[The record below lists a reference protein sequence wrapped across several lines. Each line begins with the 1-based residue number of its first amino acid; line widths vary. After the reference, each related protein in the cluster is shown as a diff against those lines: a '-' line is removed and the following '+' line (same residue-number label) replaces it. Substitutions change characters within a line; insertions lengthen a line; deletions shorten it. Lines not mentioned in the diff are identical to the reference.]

1 MTSGLT
7 NANDNYY
14 GGNYSSYYT
23 NQNENGNSYYSNS
36 NDNINPYYNR
46 NHNLDYNSN
55 NNLNNNSNNNSNSNS
70 NSNSNNNSNTN
81 LNGYYSNYSQNEK
94 QTSSQNQVPSQ
105 RGTYSSNSYN
115 AYPNDHGT
123 QQNYQTY
130 QSSYQQS
137 SYQQDAYE
145 QGTDADGAGKKGKH
159 GKKVK
164 KSNPMLR
171 KFVACLALG
180 IVFGGFAGVSFIA
193 VKGIDNYINGEPNS
207 ANESVL
213 EGVDFGTTEE
223 EASSL
228 LKTSNN
234 ITAVVTDVTNVV
246 DNVMPSVVSI
256 TNMYTETGS
265 FFGRTFEENVEASG
279 SGIIV
284 GENDSELL
292 VVTNYHVVADN
303 KELKV
308 QFIDGELA
316 TAQVKGTDSDMDLA
330 VIAIPLDSLQAT
342 TREQITI
349 ARLGDSDSL
358 KVGEPAIAIG
368 NALGYGQSVT
378 TGVISALNREVE
390 MQSLSNTSETTI
402 NTLIQTDAAINPG
415 NSGGALLNVNG
426 EVIGIN
432 SNKIGGTAIE
442 GMGYAIPIS
451 QAIPIMEELM
461 IKETRMMVSE
471 DKKGYLGIS
480 GVDVTAEVSEVY
492 GMPEGIFVAQV
503 HDGTGAAKSGLVK
516 GDIITTF
523 DGTKVDSMVELTSLL
538 AYYEAGTTVE
548 VTIMKGSPAGYEVST
563 LQITL
568 GGKFN

>member
-1 MTSGLT
+1 MLNNEFNGLENNNFNVNESSNDQTSSDVILNEANTKAEVIDSVGSYTSSQEEYNEQSNGIIRKVNTEVNNVVNNDLNNEINNNLNNDVNSEINNKMTSGLT

-137 SYQQDAYE
+137 SYQQDAYQQDAYE
-145 QGTDADGAGKKGKH
+145 QGAAADGTGKKGKH

-180 IVFGGFAGVSFIA
+180 IVSGGFAGVSFIA

-207 ANESVL
+207 SNKSVL
-213 EGVDFGTTEE
+213 EGVDFRTTEE

-292 VVTNYHVVADN
+292 VDR
-303 KELKV
+303 K
-308 QFIDGELA
+308 
-316 TAQVKGTDSDMDLA
+316 S
-330 VIAIPLDSLQAT
+330 
-342 TREQITI
+342 
-349 ARLGDSDSL
+349 
-358 KVGEPAIAIG
+358 VG
-368 NALGYGQSVT
+368 
-378 TGVISALNREVE
+378 
-390 MQSLSNTSETTI
+390 
-402 NTLIQTDAAINPG
+402 
-415 NSGGALLNVNG
+415 
-426 EVIGIN
+426 
-432 SNKIGGTAIE
+432 
-442 GMGYAIPIS
+442 
-451 QAIPIMEELM
+451 
-461 IKETRMMVSE
+461 
-471 DKKGYLGIS
+471 
-480 GVDVTAEVSEVY
+480 
-492 GMPEGIFVAQV
+492 
-503 HDGTGAAKSGLVK
+503 
-516 GDIITTF
+516 
-523 DGTKVDSMVELTSLL
+523 
-538 AYYEAGTTVE
+538 
-548 VTIMKGSPAGYEVST
+548 
-563 LQITL
+563 
-568 GGKFN
+568 